1 MPLFTHAELADAAK
15 LVHQQVPAT
24 PQYSWPTINKRAGC
38 EVWVKHENHT
48 PTGAF
53 KVRGGVTFLHW
64 LQQAY
69 PDVAGIIT
77 ATRGNHGQSQARSAT
92 AAGLGSKILV
102 PNGNSKEKNTAM
114 RAFGAE
120 VIEHGKDFNDAVE
133 EALRLADA
141 ENLFMVPAFHPEL
154 IRGVATYALELFSA
168 VKELDVVYV
177 PIGCGSGICSLIT
190 ARDAMG
196 LSTRIVGVV
205 ATEAP
210 AAKHSFEAG
219 YRVSSVSASTFADGA
234 AVRVPVEGAF
244 EIYSKGA
251 DSIVEVSE
259 AQIAEAMRMIF
270 HDTHNIAEGAG
281 AMGLAAL
288 LQDENRFGKRSAFV
302 LSGGNIDTDM
312 FAQVLAGGV
321 PAA

>member
-1 MPLFTHAELADAAK
+1 MPLFTHAELIDAAK
-15 LVHQQVPAT
+15 LVHPQVPAT
-24 PQYSWPTINKRAGC
+24 PQYTWPTLNERAAC

-53 KVRGGVTFLHW
+53 KVRGGVTFMHW
-64 LQQAY
+64 LKQAH

-92 AAGLGSKILV
+92 AAGLASKILV
-102 PNGNSKEKNTAM
+102 PKGNSTEKNIAM
-114 RAFGAE
+114 RAFGGD
-120 VIEHGKDFNDAVE
+120 VIEYGNDFNEAAE
-133 EALRLADA
+133 EALRLAGA

-154 IRGVATYALELFSA
+154 IRGVATYALELFNA
-168 VKELDVVYV
+168 VKDIDVVYV

-196 LSTRIVGVV
+196 LKTRIVGVV

-210 AAKHSFEAG
+210 AAKRSFDLG
-219 YRVSSVSASTFADGA
+219 KMVSSDSANTFADGA
-234 AVRVPVEGAF
+234 AVRVPVADAF
-244 EIYSKGA
+244 DIYSKGA
-251 DSIVEVSE
+251 DAIAEVSE
-259 AQIAEAMRMIF
+259 QQIAKAMRILF

-288 LQDENRFGKRSAFV
+288 LQDENRHGKRSAFI
-302 LSGGNIDTDM
+302 LSGGNIDTQL
-312 FAQVLAGGV
+312 FAQVLSGGT
-321 PAA
+321 PKM